1 MITQETTSDLVG
13 LVGQPCEDN
22 SVDALAYKIEFIAAV
37 EEGLAALDRGE
48 VISFEE
54 HEKEALND
62 SFSYEP
68 GSEQALAF
76 IAAIREA
83 QASVKRG
90 EFITHEELEKEY
102 DSWTF

>member
-1 MITQETTSDLVG
+1 MITG
-13 LVGQPCEDN
+13 HP
-22 SVDALAYKIEFIAAV
+22 
-37 EEGLAALDRGE
+37 
-48 VISFEE
+48 ISNLLT
-54 HEKEALND
+54 EKGVFND

-68 GSEQALAF
+68 GSEQALAL

-102 DSWTF
+102 YSWKF

>member
-1 MITQETTSDLVG
+1 MITDHPISNLITD
-13 LVGQPCEDN
+13 
-22 SVDALAYKIEFIAAV
+22 
-37 EEGLAALDRGE
+37 EEVLD
-48 VISFEE
+48 
-54 HEKEALND
+54 H

-90 EFITHEELEKEY
+90 ECIPFEEFEKEI
-102 DSWTF
+102 DSWIID